1 MKNPIEGIVIFK
13 QEDFDKAMASWLE
26 RDDTIIVTEEK
37 EDVIQ
42 FHLEKEMLKNKM
54 LQKYYNEKG
63 YHV

>member
-1 MKNPIEGIVIFK
+1 
-13 QEDFDKAMASWLE
+13 MASWLE
-26 RDDTIIVTEEK
+26 RDDKIIVTEEK